1 MMSMPILKNFKKNI
15 QKTILFATR
24 FVNNCNTFVTKVLSN
39 SNHEDNIKK
48 YNSSMSKYI
57 FYTAEGYT
65 CAPNKNYEV
74 ENCQVLGTAMGKD
87 NSEAQNNL
95 LKDNPWILK
104 AGFSPSKFIVREIIA

>member
-1 MMSMPILKNFKKNI
+1 
-15 QKTILFATR
+15 
-24 FVNNCNTFVTKVLSN
+24 
-39 SNHEDNIKK
+39 
-48 YNSSMSKYI
+48 MSKYI

-65 CAPNKNYEV
+65 CAPNKNHEV

-95 LKDNPWILK
+95 LKDNPWILE